1 MPCRFITWLV
11 VFWMAVSATW
21 GREANTAD
29 YVRTGH
35 FLAITLCSSCHVA
48 GADQPHEPIMQP
60 PAPSFESIAQ
70 RKDVNAASL
79 QLFMNTTH
87 RGLDNPKGM
96 PNPSLPDYE
105 VKVVVSYILSL
116 RK

>member
-1 MPCRFITWLV
+1 
-11 VFWMAVSATW
+11 MAFSPTW
-21 GREANTAD
+21 GQEANTAD
-29 YVRTGH
+29 DVRTGH
-35 FLAITLCSSCHVA
+35 FLAITLCSGCHVA
-48 GADQPHEPIMQP
+48 GADQPKEPIIQP
-60 PAPSFESIAQ
+60 RAPSFESIAQ

-96 PNPSLPDYE
+96 PNPSMPDYD
-105 VKVVVSYILSL
+105 VKLVVSYILSL

>member
-1 MPCRFITWLV
+1 VRTAAVTWLV
-11 VFWMAVSATW
+11 VFWMAFSPTW
-21 GREANTAD
+21 AREATTAD
-29 YVRTGH
+29 DVREGH
-35 FLAITLCSSCHVA
+35 FLAITLCSTCHVA
-48 GADQPHEPIMQP
+48 GADQPEEPIMQP

-79 QLFMNTTH
+79 QNFINTTH

-105 VKVVVSYILSL
+105 VKPVVSYILSL